1 MGASGFIKEQLGYYG
16 NFSFGIVLIVICIL
30 YTVIFL
36 KVHKSCFGLKCFD
49 KNRRKLYRTQ
59 GILDLQKFKNKLIC
73 WEQRKQMKVKVNVAN
88 IKCLNQNFI
97 LNSGLLASIL
107 DIENVKSGFKTIL
120 KKRPNNY
127 RSYILVVGKYKILKS
142 FFGLHCNAI
151 ALYILDILG

>member
-1 MGASGFIKEQLGYYG
+1 
-16 NFSFGIVLIVICIL
+16 
-30 YTVIFL
+30 
-36 KVHKSCFGLKCFD
+36 
-49 KNRRKLYRTQ
+49 
-59 GILDLQKFKNKLIC
+59 
-73 WEQRKQMKVKVNVAN
+73 MKVKVNVAN

>member
-1 MGASGFIKEQLGYYG
+1 MGASGFIKEELGYYG

-36 KVHKSCFGLKCFD
+36 KVSCLGLKCFD
-49 KNRRKLYRTQ
+49 KKRRKLYRTQ

-120 KKRPNNY
+120 KKRPNNNKGMLIPEIF
-127 RSYILVVGKYKILKS
+127 SKI
-142 FFGLHCNAI
+142 I
-151 ALYILDILG
+151 